1 MQRIYTERAHLMCP
15 NMCFGIVITID
26 AVFDMEKIN
35 KTVHDL
41 SAAHPFL
48 QAILGQDE
56 TGYYYKNTDTI
67 KVQILYVNE
76 EVSGGDDPIIIREYN
91 NLTKKEW
98 DLRREGMLKIVA
110 LRNGDKTVFLFVFH
124 HLLADGRGALGLTEE
139 FAACYKSDIIPHY
152 VKEQLISSK
161 NDMPRNSVLPFVSK
175 LLVKRANK
183 QWKKENHTL
192 SYDEY
197 IDIAN
202 KYLDLDEIDRNI
214 KIEMPDA
221 YKEMVEACHK
231 HRVSVNDYLM
241 AQMYV
246 NDKTD
251 KIVIA
256 YDLRGKISC
265 YQTGALGNY
274 STAFSVVCKNKSD
287 DIWEIAKEVHELIN
301 KRVSK
306 PRDLYLVLQCYAD
319 LDGELL
325 DASFVASRC
334 GYHSKAAEF
343 IGTMFFGFAESKGYS
358 ITNLGKLNSSNIE
371 EAVFIPPAS
380 PAMKKTLGVV
390 SVNGRMFVSSAVRE

>member
-41 SAAHPFL
+41 SVAHPFL

-76 EVSGGDDPIIIREYN
+76 EVSGVDDPIIIREYN

-98 DLRREGMLKIVA
+98 DLRREGMLKVVA

-152 VKEQLISSK
+152 VKEKLISSK

-202 KYLDLDEIDRNI
+202 KHLDLDEIDRNI

-256 YDLRGKISC
+256 YDLREKISC

-274 STAFSVVCKNKSD
+274 STAFSVVYKNKSD